1 MTKIFISC
9 ALPYA
14 NGPCHLG
21 HLRSTYIPA
30 DIYARYNR
38 MAGNDVLMVCATD
51 EHGTPIAVKAEQEG
65 IPPIDVAKRYHDMI
79 AEDIKSCDI
88 TLDNFTRTTDDM
100 HTQISQDFFKYL
112 YDEGLIYE
120 QAIEQLYCE
129 NCNKFLPDRYVEGIC
144 PHCGADARGDHC
156 EMCGRALDPVELE
169 EPRCLTCGHTPVIK
183 ETTQY
188 FFKFSAFQKDLEEY
202 IETNEKLPANVRN
215 YARNW
220 LKDGLTDWIF
230 TRDMDWGIPVPLE
243 GAEGKVLYVWAE
255 AFLGYLS
262 SAAQWSRKSGKAWE
276 EYWDDYVVHFIGKDI
291 IYHHALFWPAMLKGH
306 GCKLPDDI
314 FAGEFL
320 SLEGRKM
327 STSKNW
333 VVWVAD
339 FVKDFDS
346 DLLRYYLTIN
356 APLNKDTDFSWDEF
370 QRRINDELADIIG
383 NFLHRTFTFTK
394 KFFDMKVPEYA
405 NPSQADLEFE
415 AEIKALPDTVAA
427 CIEDMEFRDGLVEIE
442 RVTKLAN
449 KYFNDQ
455 EPWKAVKE
463 DKQKAANCLYLS
475 NQMCKA
481 LAVLL
486 KPYIPRS
493 ADKICEILNIPQDNS
508 WDDAKVFLE
517 TGHEIN
523 KAKPLFKKIEDEVI
537 EAQKEKLYKN
547 LESQEK
553 EVEEVDHMDLI
564 TIDEFAKVE
573 IRIGQIKECEKIKK
587 SNKLLKTQIDIG
599 DKTIQVIAG
608 LGKRYAPEDLIGKKV
623 PVVVNLQP
631 AKLMGEESQGMIMA
645 TESAAILTP
654 DDCEIGELLM

>member
-188 FFKFSAFQKDLEEY
+188 FFKLSAFQKDLEEY

-230 TRDMDWGIPVPLE
+230 
-243 GAEGKVLYVWAE
+243 
-255 AFLGYLS
+255 
-262 SAAQWSRKSGKAWE
+262 
-276 EYWDDYVVHFIGKDI
+276 
-291 IYHHALFWPAMLKGH
+291 
-306 GCKLPDDI
+306 
-314 FAGEFL
+314 
-320 SLEGRKM
+320 
-327 STSKNW
+327 
-333 VVWVAD
+333 
-339 FVKDFDS
+339 
-346 DLLRYYLTIN
+346 
-356 APLNKDTDFSWDEF
+356 
-370 QRRINDELADIIG
+370 
-383 NFLHRTFTFTK
+383 
-394 KFFDMKVPEYA
+394 
-405 NPSQADLEFE
+405 
-415 AEIKALPDTVAA
+415 
-427 CIEDMEFRDGLVEIE
+427 
-442 RVTKLAN
+442 
-449 KYFNDQ
+449 
-455 EPWKAVKE
+455 
-463 DKQKAANCLYLS
+463 
-475 NQMCKA
+475 
-481 LAVLL
+481 
-486 KPYIPRS
+486 
-493 ADKICEILNIPQDNS
+493 
-508 WDDAKVFLE
+508 
-517 TGHEIN
+517 
-523 KAKPLFKKIEDEVI
+523 
-537 EAQKEKLYKN
+537 
-547 LESQEK
+547 
-553 EVEEVDHMDLI
+553 
-564 TIDEFAKVE
+564 
-573 IRIGQIKECEKIKK
+573 
-587 SNKLLKTQIDIG
+587 
-599 DKTIQVIAG
+599 
-608 LGKRYAPEDLIGKKV
+608 
-623 PVVVNLQP
+623 
-631 AKLMGEESQGMIMA
+631 
-645 TESAAILTP
+645 
-654 DDCEIGELLM
+654 